1 MVKPEVEKILEI
13 NDAIAEL
20 ATLKRSLDNQT
31 VDIAE
36 RMRVIAARIE
46 LDIATAT
53 DEDGKRCYSN
63 EDMRRATRTLRLDE
77 DKEYQAL
84 KQNHRLMD
92 EKRSQIIIEHN
103 RLVYQRQVLI
113 LALGIDPESLSRYF
127 PDEVIPS

>member
-1 MVKPEVEKILEI
+1 MKPEVEKILEI

-46 LDIATAT
+46 LDIATAA
-53 DEDGKRCYSN
+53 DADGKRRYSN

>member
-1 MVKPEVEKILEI
+1 VVKPEVEKILEI

-46 LDIATAT
+46 LDIATAA
-53 DEDGKRCYSN
+53 DADGKRLYPN
-63 EDMRRATRTLRLDE
+63 EDMRRAARTLRLHE

-84 KQNHRLMD
+84 
-92 EKRSQIIIEHN
+92 
-103 RLVYQRQVLI
+103 
-113 LALGIDPESLSRYF
+113 
-127 PDEVIPS
+127 